1 MLNLMFNKTK
11 YFKRIDG
18 VMVTSVLAS
27 RVVERGFKLR
37 LGQTKDYKTGIY
49 CFSTNTIIKE

>member
-27 RVVERGFKLR
+27 RVVDRGFKLR
-37 LGQTKDYKTGIY
+37 LYQTKDYKTGIY
-49 CFSTNTIIKE
+49 CFSTKHHH